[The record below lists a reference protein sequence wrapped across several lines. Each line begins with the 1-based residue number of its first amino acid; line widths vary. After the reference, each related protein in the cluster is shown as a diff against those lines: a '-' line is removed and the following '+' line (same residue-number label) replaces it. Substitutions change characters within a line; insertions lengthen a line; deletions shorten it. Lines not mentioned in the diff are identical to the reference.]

1 MGGFSDI
8 AAGLRPY
15 PDGPGHKEPTTSKD
29 AARAIASKSSILCD
43 RILAV
48 LTKAGDRGLTP
59 DEAAVILGEDE
70 KAIRPR
76 FTELG
81 PLHAKRIV
89 ETGERRA
96 NESGLK
102 AKAWRL
108 AP

>member
-1 MGGFSDI
+1 MSRI
-8 AAGLRPY
+8 AESMMPGPYNGL
-15 PDGPGHKEPTTSKD
+15 PGYKEPTTSKD
-29 AARAIASKSSILCD
+29 AARAMASKSSVLRD
-43 RILAV
+43 RVLAV
-48 LTKAGDRGLTP
+48 LTEAGDRGLTP

-81 PLHAKRIV
+81 PKHEKRII
-89 ETGERRA
+89 ETGERRI
-96 NESGLK
+96 NESGLR